1 MKVLVI
7 GGNGQ
12 LGKTLSDTVSPS
24 IAFKALDLPDI
35 DITSAESVET
45 VMSREKP
52 DVVIN
57 AAAYTAV
64 DRAENEPEMAFA
76 INAKGPENLALSAK
90 KDHFRLIH
98 ISTDYVFDG
107 TACTP
112 YRPDV
117 PCRPLGVY
125 GNTKYQG
132 EVFVQSIL
140 DHFIILRTAWLYS
153 RYGAN
158 FVLTML
164 RLMKEKEALNVVV
177 DQVGSPTW
185 TGTLSET
192 IWNMVEKPEISGIY
206 HCSDAGVASWYD
218 FAVAIQEE
226 ALRLGILEKKIPVS
240 PILSKDYPTPAKR
253 PSYSVLDCTQTWRDL
268 DMSPLHW
275 RSALQKMMHP
285 EKQAGGF

>member
-12 LGKTLSDTVSPS
+12 LGKTLSDTVPNA
-24 IAFKALDLPDI
+24 IDFKALDLPDI
-35 DITSAESVET
+35 DITSRKSVDT
-45 VMSREKP
+45 VIFKEKP

-64 DRAENEPEMAFA
+64 DRAENEPDTAFA
-76 INAKGPENLALSAK
+76 VNAKGPENLALAAK
-90 KDHFRLIH
+90 QNHFRLIQ

-112 YRPDV
+112 YASDA

-125 GNTKYQG
+125 GSTKHQG

-140 DHFIILRTAWLYS
+140 DQFIILRTSWLYS
-153 RYGAN
+153 RYGSN

-164 RLMKEKEALNVVV
+164 RLMKEKDSLNVVF

-185 TGTLSET
+185 TGTLAKT
-192 IWNMVEKPEISGIY
+192 IWKMVEKPALSGIY
-206 HCSDAGVASWYD
+206 HYSDAGVASWYD
-218 FAVAIQEE
+218 FAVAIQEK
-226 ALRLGILEKKIPVS
+226 ALGLEILEKKIPVF
-240 PILSKDYPTPAKR
+240 PILSRDYPTPAKR
-253 PSYSVLDCTQTWRDL
+253 PSYSVMDCTQTWNDTDEL
-268 DMSPLHW
+268 PVHW
-275 RSALQKMMHP
+275 QDALQMLMN
-285 EKQAGGF
+285 EVFS